1 MNQWQMHRPGKAY
14 PVTWPSKS
22 VCHCRYCC
30 FPLIV
35 KLPYF
40 AITSITV
47 GTRYKYLASCTSAD
61 ENPFCTFWIVTGC
74 SDQKKIFPL
83 YCQPGYICLVPLDI
97 LCGMLSACY
106 EEILMAFWWSDIK
119 KTMFKGTQGGQA
131 AKIVGAMPS
140 PGSLWA
146 MLTCAT
152 IAQWFGSSTCVGS
165 FV

>member
-1 MNQWQMHRPGKAY
+1 MKTPSVHSELSGGAQTKRKSFLCTANQGIFVLY
-14 PVTWPSKS
+14 PK
-22 VCHCRYCC
+22 
-30 FPLIV
+30 
-35 KLPYF
+35 
-40 AITSITV
+40 
-47 GTRYKYLASCTSAD
+47 
-61 ENPFCTFWIVTGC
+61 
-74 SDQKKIFPL
+74 
-83 YCQPGYICLVPLDI
+83 LDI

-119 KTMFKGTQGGQA
+119 KTMFKGPPGGQA